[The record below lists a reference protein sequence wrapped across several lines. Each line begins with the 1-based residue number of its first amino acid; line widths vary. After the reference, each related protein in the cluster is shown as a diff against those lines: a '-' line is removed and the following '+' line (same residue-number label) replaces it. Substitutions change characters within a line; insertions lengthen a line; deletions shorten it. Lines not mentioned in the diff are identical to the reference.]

1 MHGWTGITYSNNA
14 GVGQCCSGGPNP
26 AMNQDTNTLRF
37 SYGNGIATQVIGVN
51 NALSAAGTGI
61 KVTGFN
67 YSWMIYNDLNNSG
80 GTRGN
85 ISASVAVTNNANKV
99 VESYN
104 YDYSQTNTGGDF
116 RTFAGTETFSKLYSP
131 SSLGNLTV
139 SFTGNDKNWWAGYY
153 GPRVRNASIG
163 LNYSAGGSPD
173 PSPSPSPTPPK
184 ASATTTVTAT
194 DTSGTASLT
203 APAAMADPT
212 KNDVTSANAGGV
224 QVSTTGEITPI
235 VNVPKFV
242 RDANDIGE
250 KLKEKEKPKLVSK
263 PAVVAIPVPSRRV
276 ENVVVDIAKF
286 TTQEAAPQAV
296 EKQETTSIKIQT
308 QELVQQQIK
317 STVAAAAS
325 AKRNISNSYEADQ
338 DSETVGTV
346 AKITNQFSLALGRGQ
361 GLRMDDVPAP
371 VRQSMMSATSP
382 LNSYLTMVPSE
393 NAPDQKSTVK
403 SNVQNNELAG
413 GVDLSKIAI
422 QPVGFA
428 DYMTLALTDAAFYG
442 PKEAYPNQRVV
453 DNARAQRLLQGASDR
468 LHQEMVNSQY
478 NKEPK

>member
-1 MHGWTGITYSNNA
+1 
-14 GVGQCCSGGPNP
+14 
-26 AMNQDTNTLRF
+26 
-37 SYGNGIATQVIGVN
+37 
-51 NALSAAGTGI
+51 
-61 KVTGFN
+61 
-67 YSWMIYNDLNNSG
+67 
-80 GTRGN
+80 
-85 ISASVAVTNNANKV
+85 
-99 VESYN
+99 
-104 YDYSQTNTGGDF
+104 
-116 RTFAGTETFSKLYSP
+116 
-131 SSLGNLTV
+131 
-139 SFTGNDKNWWAGYY
+139 
-153 GPRVRNASIG
+153 
-163 LNYSAGGSPD
+163 
-173 PSPSPSPTPPK
+173 
-184 ASATTTVTAT
+184 
-194 DTSGTASLT
+194 
-203 APAAMADPT
+203 
-212 KNDVTSANAGGV
+212 
-224 QVSTTGEITPI
+224 
-235 VNVPKFV
+235 
-242 RDANDIGE
+242 
-250 KLKEKEKPKLVSK
+250 LVSK